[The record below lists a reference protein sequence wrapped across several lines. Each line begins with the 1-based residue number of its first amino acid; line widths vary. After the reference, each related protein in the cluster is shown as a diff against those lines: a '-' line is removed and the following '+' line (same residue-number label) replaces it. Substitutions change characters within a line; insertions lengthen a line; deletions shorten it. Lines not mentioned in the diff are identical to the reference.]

1 MGSTKMGAFDF
12 SSWSLHM
19 SFIIICGNLWGLFF
33 KEWRGVTRATL
44 SIVWTAILLLI
55 LSTVIIGWGNS
66 LGTTTAAH

>member
-1 MGSTKMGAFDF
+1 
-12 SSWSLHM
+12 M

-66 LGTTTAAH
+66 LGTTAPAH